1 MNEVPQPHT
10 DDRSLDPAIN
20 ALTRQ
25 GARALRSY
33 QQPQE
38 WKLVSL
44 RECPTPAQIQDC
56 TTPEQAA
63 AYWKTH
69 VTTHPYYNPDC
80 ECLVVVLLNTRR
92 RIKGHCFVSVGTM
105 DAIMTHAREVYR
117 LAIVGAAHSVVLMHP
132 SGEPDPSAADIRIT
146 RDLIRAGQLLKIE
159 LLDHVI
165 MGHERHCSLR
175 GLGYFSS

>member
-1 MNEVPQPHT
+1 MNEVLST
-10 DDRSLDPAIN
+10 DRSLGPAIR

-44 RECPTPAQIQDC
+44 RECPTPAQIQEC
-56 TTPEQAA
+56 GTPEQAA
-63 AYWKTH
+63 AYWNTH
-69 VTTHPYYNPDC
+69 VTTHPYFNPDC
-80 ECLVVVLLNTRR
+80 ECLVVLLLNTLR

-105 DAIMTHAREVYR
+105 DSLLCHPREIFR
-117 LAIVGAAHSVVLMHP
+117 LAIAGAAHSVLLMHNHP
-132 SGEPDPSAADIRIT
+132 SGEPNPSDADIRVT

-165 MGHERHCSLR
+165 VGGQGRHCSLR
-175 GLGYFSS
+175 GLGFWSV